1 MSNILFQVNK
11 FDNEKTALQKDV
23 ASITSK
29 LVDAK
34 VTICDLEEESVS
46 PLTIIVLNIFSES
59 IQMAISVLINA
70 VLCFLL
76 MCFLDSV
83 IVERK

>member
-1 MSNILFQVNK
+1 MFQVNK
-11 FDNEKTALQKDV
+11 FEAEKVALQKDV

-46 PLTIIVLNIFSES
+46 NS
-59 IQMAISVLINA
+59 
-70 VLCFLL
+70 LL
-76 MCFLDSV
+76 LLV
-83 IVERK
+83 